1 MIPLFYASKCSEQ
14 FNARIMRLIEEVVC
28 QYRSSLPNGWR
39 VVVKLQGDGDDKP
52 FYHLDL
58 MSNASGGDFAPV
70 KMQMLERFPELSATG
85 IDSTADMVNRIESLT
100 ESGIIPEGRAV
111 HFSGILA
118 AEASKLTD
126 LPEDDWWMLS
136 RYGLTHWY
144 GGLRIPYDSLVTEG
158 DSIHNKKGEI
168 RVAFSG
174 AKEWQDVFFA
184 LRIFYGIQV
193 IMNELW
199 SSDQI
204 WYNLRELQKDP
215 VIGFWINNLELS
227 EAPLTW

>member
-1 MIPLFYASKCSEQ
+1 MIPLFYASNCSEQ
-14 FNARIMRLIEEVVC
+14 FNTRIMRMIEEVVC
-28 QYRSSLPNGWR
+28 RYRGSLPNGWR
-39 VVVKLQGDGDDKP
+39 VIIKLQSDGDDQP

-58 MSNASGGDFAPV
+58 MSNARGGDFADV
-70 KMQMLERFPELSATG
+70 KMGMLERFPELSATG
-85 IDSTADMVNRIESLT
+85 TDSPTDMINRIESLV
-100 ESGIIPEGRAV
+100 ECQIIPEKTAMYA
-111 HFSGILA
+111 SGILA

-168 RVAFSG
+168 RIAFSG

-204 WYNLRELQKDP
+204 WYNLRNLQEDP
-215 VIGFWINNLELS
+215 VVGFWINNMEVS

>member
-1 MIPLFYASKCSEQ
+1 
-14 FNARIMRLIEEVVC
+14 
-28 QYRSSLPNGWR
+28 
-39 VVVKLQGDGDDKP
+39 
-52 FYHLDL
+52 
-58 MSNASGGDFAPV
+58 
-70 KMQMLERFPELSATG
+70 
-85 IDSTADMVNRIESLT
+85 MVNRIESL
-100 ESGIIPEGRAV
+100 
-111 HFSGILA
+111 A
-118 AEASKLTD
+118 AESAILSELSASPIVARLLEADKLTD
-126 LPEDDWWMLS
+126 LSEEDWRSLS
-136 RYGLTHWY
+136 PHGLTHWY

-168 RVAFSG
+168 RIAFSG

-204 WYNLRELQKDP
+204 WYNLRNLQEDP
-215 VIGFWINNLELS
+215 VVGFWINNMEVS